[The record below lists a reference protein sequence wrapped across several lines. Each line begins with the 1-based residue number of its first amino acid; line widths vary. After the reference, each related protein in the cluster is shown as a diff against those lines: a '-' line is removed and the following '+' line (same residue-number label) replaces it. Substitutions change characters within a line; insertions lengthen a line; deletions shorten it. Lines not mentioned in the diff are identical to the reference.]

1 MLGEDSSL
9 DKLGGMEN
17 NHSKEKTENMNQSK
31 NKKDNKKLFLYLS
44 SDMIFF
50 NLPHAFAEQIF
61 WSEGSATL
69 R

>member
-31 NKKDNKKLFLYLS
+31 NKKDNKKLFYIYL
-44 SDMIFF
+44 
-50 NLPHAFAEQIF
+50 QI
-61 WSEGSATL
+61 
-69 R
+69 